1 MLKGED
7 EIIVYPK
14 IMVSGLGIYGLA
26 NHLQSVKISTKSKI
40 LIGK

>member
-14 IMVSGLGIYGLA
+14 IMVSNLGIYGLA
-26 NHLQSVKISTKSKI
+26 NHLQGVKISTKYKI

>member
-7 EIIVYPK
+7 EMIVYPK
-14 IMVSGLGIYGLA
+14 ITVSGLGIYGLA
-26 NHLQSVKISTKSKI
+26 NHLQGVKISTKYKI